1 MWQCAAAIVQ
11 QDGPLG
17 LMKGW
22 VVQYVRLGP
31 QTMVIFVVME
41 QLRSMSGL
49 ESL

>member
-1 MWQCAAAIVQ
+1 MWQCAASIVK